1 MLHQYAVDRCGP
13 ISGFVTTPKSIL
25 TCIRHPNM
33 LDTVGL
39 NCNVLIDGPAVTENV
54 CERRADQLIITSGQ
68 DVGFESA
75 VGTLIVTP
83 QGVACGQ
90 DPPVEEEEGE
100 SLFLRRR
107 THLE

>member
-1 MLHQYAVDRCGP
+1 
-13 ISGFVTTPKSIL
+13 
-25 TCIRHPNM
+25 M

-68 DVGFESA
+68 DVGFKSA

-83 QGVACGQ
+83 QVACGQ
-90 DPPVEEEEGE
+90 DPQRLKRKRGRSV
-100 SLFLRRR
+100 FLRREDPPGMTTSQR
-107 THLE
+107 